1 MNIRGTNMMNHNN
14 TRLSLSRSLAA
25 LAVVVAIAGLSPL
38 AHAGLIGTNYDIKV
52 RGFVLENGN
61 QSTEEY
67 AATNVPFQ
75 IVNHYNVPNSLS
87 PTPTPPFTSTASR
100 INRVTATAVAEQSN
114 PPSALNIEF
123 WVKGPLSDANNV
135 FVNDLDP
142 NKLVEVELKL
152 VFDGLDFDEQIVLS
166 DVNLVKGV
174 LYDAVSVTT
183 SGTGFAGD
191 MSHPANP
198 LMVLAKYNPSDVE
211 ASGGTFMKIQF
222 DYTTEDR
229 VVPEPATLALF
240 GLAGLGV
247 LGLFR
252 GRRK

>member
-25 LAVVVAIAGLSPL
+25 FAVVVAIAGLSPL
-38 AHAGLIGTNYDIKV
+38 THAGLIGTNYDIKV
-52 RGFVLENGN
+52 TGFVLENGN

-67 AATNVPFQ
+67 GATNVPFQ
-75 IVNHYNVPNSLS
+75 QITHYDVPNTIS
-87 PTPTPPFTSTASR
+87 PTPVPPFTATTSR
-100 INRVTATAVAEQSN
+100 VNRVVASAPVESNN
-114 PPSALNIEF
+114 PPSGTNVEF
-123 WVKGPLSDANNV
+123 WVKGPLSDGNNV

-142 NKLVEVELKL
+142 TKPVIVQLKL
-152 VFDGLDFDEQIVLS
+152 VFSGLDFNEGIVLN

-174 LYDAVSVTT
+174 LYDAVYVTT

-191 MSHPANP
+191 ANHPANP
-198 LMVLAKYNPSDVE
+198 LMVLAHYNPADVE
-211 ASGGTFMKIQF
+211 AAGGTFMKIQF
-222 DYTTEDR
+222 DYSTQPI
-229 VVPEPATLALF
+229 PEPASLALI

-252 GRRK
+252 GRRN

>member
-1 MNIRGTNMMNHNN
+1 MMNQNN
-14 TRLSLSRSLAA
+14 SSLAMSRSLTV
-25 LAVVVAIAGLSPL
+25 LAVLVAIAGISPL

-67 AATNVPFQ
+67 GATNLLVHN
-75 IVNHYNVPNSLS
+75 VNLYNVPNTIA
-87 PTPTPPFTSTASR
+87 PTPVPPFTSTAAR
-100 INRVTATAVAEQSN
+100 VNRVGATAVGEQSN
-114 PPSALNIEF
+114 PPSGLNIEF
-123 WVKGPLSDANNV
+123 WVRGPISDLNNV

-142 NKLVEVELKL
+142 SKLVEVELKL
-152 VFDGLDFDEQIVLS
+152 VFDGLDFDEQVVLS
-166 DVNLVKGV
+166 DVNLVKGIK
-174 LYDAVSVTT
+174 YDAASVTT
-183 SGTGFAGD
+183 SGTGFPGD
-191 MSHPANP
+191 ANHPANP
-198 LMVLAKYNPSDVE
+198 LMVLAKYNPADVQ
-211 ASGGTFMKIQF
+211 ASGGTFMKIEF
-222 DYTTEDR
+222 DYTTEDI